1 MTLLPIVGRELRIR
15 ARRASTYWFRV
26 SAATLALLLVL
37 LVNVSMGRNASS
49 VQLGLAFFHTLAWAS
64 LFLCLIAG
72 MVNTCDCVSEER
84 REGTLGLLFLTDL
97 KGFDIVFGKLAATS
111 LNAVF
116 SLIAVFPLLAI
127 SLLLG
132 GLEVERLL
140 RTLAALANA
149 LFFSLSV
156 GMAVSTISLKERRAL
171 SATLL
176 TVSFFAVGLPMLSWI
191 LDDIARFRV
200 SDILARYVL
209 IPSPCF
215 TLAMA
220 STDAV
225 TRASAREAF
234 VTSFLLLHALSWGL
248 LLFSCRTL
256 PNRWKDRPVSAA
268 GLRLRERWKQW
279 CYGTG
284 EERKAYQHRLQEVN
298 SFFWVAARDRIKPTV
313 VWGVFGLMGALWLW
327 AYLEDRRGWID
338 QFYQALVLM
347 VCYLVLKVWMAM
359 EAGHR
364 FGEDR
369 RSGALELLLATPLS
383 VREILEGQ
391 MLALRRQFAGPVLF
405 ALSVSFLLLLVWRGE
420 REWVLMIL
428 AGMIVLVV
436 DSLAL
441 AWLGMWLG
449 LRARHGTRAT
459 LGSIWRILFLP
470 WLIYFLTFLA
480 IEIPSGGPNVGEEGH
495 TALWFVISLAFSL
508 FYGLDARAR
517 LLAEFRIVA
526 TQQADVRTGKKAA

>member
-26 SAATLALLLVL
+26 SAATAALLLVL
-37 LVNVSMGRNASS
+37 LVNVSMGKHATS
-49 VQLGLAFFHTLAWAS
+49 VQLGLAFFHTLAWAA

-116 SLIAVFPLLAI
+116 SLVAIFPLLAI
-127 SLLLG
+127 PLVMG
-132 GLEVERLL
+132 GLEVDRLL
-140 RTLAALANA
+140 RTLASLANA
-149 LFFSLSV
+149 LFFSLAI
-156 GMAVSTISLKERRAL
+156 GMAVSTISQKERRAL

-176 TVSFFAVGLPMLSWI
+176 TVLFFTVGLPILAWI
-191 LDDIARFRV
+191 LDDIAQFGA
-200 SDILARYVL
+200 SDMLVEKVL
-209 IPSPCF
+209 IPSPSF

-220 STDAV
+220 SSDAV
-225 TRASAREAF
+225 VKASARGAF
-234 VTSFLLLHALSWGL
+234 VTSFLLIHAMGWGL

-256 PNRWKDRPVSAA
+256 PNRWKDRPASAA
-268 GLRLRERWKQW
+268 GLRLRARWKQW

-284 EERKAYQHRLQEVN
+284 EERKAFQRRLQAVN

-313 VWGVFGLMGALWLW
+313 VWGVFGVMGALWFW

-338 QFYQALVLM
+338 QTYQGMTLM
-347 VCYLVLKVWMAM
+347 VCYLVLKVWIAM
-359 EAGHR
+359 EACHR

-383 VREILEGQ
+383 VAEILEGQ
-391 MLALRRQFAGPVLF
+391 TLALRRQFYGPALF
-405 ALSVSFLLLLVWRGE
+405 TLAVNFIFVLVWRDD
-420 REWVLMIL
+420 RDWVLMVL
-428 AGMIVLVV
+428 AGMVVFVV
-436 DSLAL
+436 DAVAL

-459 LGSIWRILFLP
+459 WGAIWRILVLP
-470 WLIYFLTFLA
+470 WLIYFMTFLM
-480 IEIPSGGPNVGEEGH
+480 IEIPSGGPNVSEEGF
-495 TALWFVISLAFSL
+495 AAIWFAIGLAFSL
-508 FYGLDARAR
+508 FFGLDARTR
-517 LLAEFRIVA
+517 LHAEFRHIA
-526 TQQADVRTGKKAA
+526 TQQAGVGKGK